1 MIHVLCIYDEIT
13 MNIYDEITMN
23 IYDEIEKKNVRSIFE
38 IRNEK
43 KFRLQFCSRHFRHV
57 LKTLVGTKFDL
68 FENFC
73 EIPNYTFRPFLEKT
87 FQKKKFDRGQGK
99 R

>member
-13 MNIYDEITMN
+13 MNIYDEI
-23 IYDEIEKKNVRSIFE
+23 EKKNVSIFE